1 MAVLISRVRTVKTR
15 RGDKEL
21 TIIEGNIANN
31 TATQAEPETRV
42 RSLELTQIMADIYIH
57 SDAVVSSL
65 ALLGPGTQVNDS
77 AQIGERTTLGKEC
90 YVGKGV
96 IIQSDVA
103 IGDRVIIQDRAWL
116 CSGVMIEGGVYIG
129 PQVCFTNDRYPRAIT
144 IDGEIRLLNENNL
157 ECSLVRYGASIGA
170 GAIILPGVRIGNYAM
185 IGAGAVVSSS
195 VPDQT
200 LLVGNPARAI
210 GYVCRCGRPLQLRS
224 TSLSWYCTS
233 CHENYIFP
241 G

>member
-1 MAVLISRVRTVKTR
+1 MAVPISRMRTVKTR

-21 TIIEGNIANN
+21 TIIEGSPAMNSVAQNE
-31 TATQAEPETRV
+31 ADAQLRPLEFAQA
-42 RSLELTQIMADIYIH
+42 MADIFIH
-57 SDAVVSSL
+57 SSAVVSPL
-65 ALLGPGTQVNDS
+65 ALLGKGTQVSDS
-77 AQIGERTTLGKEC
+77 AQIGERATLGKEC

-96 IIQSDVA
+96 IIQPDVA

-116 CSGVMIEGGVYIG
+116 CSGVMIEAGVYIG
-129 PQVCFTNDRYPRAIT
+129 PQVCFTNDRYPRALT
-144 IDGEIRLLNENNL
+144 TDGKLQLVNLNNL

-185 IGAGAVVSSS
+185 IGAGAVVTSS

-200 LLVGNPARAI
+200 LVVGNPAHII
-210 GYVCRCGRPLQLRS
+210 GYVCRCGKPLQLRS
-224 TSLSWYCTS
+224 TSVTWFCAT
-233 CHENYIFP
+233 CHENYVFS